1 MCAYTNSDKHK
12 LCQLFRELR
21 NEVGI
26 RQVDLAMRL
35 GRPQSFVSKY
45 ESGEKTLT
53 FLEVK
58 EVCQAL
64 GITLKEFVKRF
75 EATHQ

>member
-1 MCAYTNSDKHK
+1 MCAYNNSEKHI

-21 NEVGI
+21 DEAGI
-26 RQVDLAMRL
+26 RQVELAERL

-45 ESGEKTLT
+45 ESGEKNLT

-58 EVCQAL
+58 DVCKAL
-64 GITLKEFVKRF
+64 GISLSKFITRF
-75 EATHQ
+75 EALL

>member
-1 MCAYTNSDKHK
+1 MCAYNNSYKHN

-21 NEVGI
+21 TEAGI
-26 RQVDLAMRL
+26 RQVDLAERL

-45 ESGEKTLT
+45 ESGEKNLT

-64 GITLKEFVKRF
+64 GISLTKFVKRF
-75 EATHQ
+75 EASL

>member
-1 MCAYTNSDKHK
+1 MCAYNNSEKHN
-12 LCQLFRELR
+12 LCQLFQELR
-21 NEVGI
+21 NEAGI
-26 RQVDLAMRL
+26 RQVDLAERL

-58 EVCQAL
+58 EVCKAL
-64 GITLKEFVKRF
+64 GISLTKFIKRF
-75 EATHQ
+75 ETSL

>member
-1 MCAYTNSDKHK
+1 MNNYQSSEKDK
-12 LCQLFRELR
+12 LLR
-21 NEVGI
+21 TLLALRKKAGL
-26 RQVDLAMRL
+26 RQVDLAVRL

-58 EVCQAL
+58 EICEAL
-64 GITLKEFVKRF
+64 GITLSEFVQRL
-75 EATHQ
+75 EAYSK

>member
-1 MCAYTNSDKHK
+1 MYAYNNSEKNN

-21 NEVGI
+21 NEAGI
-26 RQVDLAMRL
+26 RQVDLAERL

-45 ESGEKTLT
+45 ESGEKNLT

-58 EVCQAL
+58 EVCKAL
-64 GITLKEFVKRF
+64 GISLTKFIKLF
-75 EATHQ
+75 EASL